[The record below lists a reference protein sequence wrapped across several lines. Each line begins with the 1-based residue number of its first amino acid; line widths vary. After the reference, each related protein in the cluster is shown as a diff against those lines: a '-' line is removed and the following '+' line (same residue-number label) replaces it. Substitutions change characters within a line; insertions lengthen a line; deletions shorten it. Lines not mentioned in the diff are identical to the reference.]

1 MKDEKLYAD
10 IKQLIEQTK
19 SFVVWNINTALV
31 LTNYHIGKRI
41 VEDEQRGS
49 QRAKYAEKTL
59 KNLSKKLTKEFGRG
73 YSVDNLQRMRNFYL
87 TYQNRIY
94 ATLSR
99 KSLKIMI
106 GYLQEN
112 TSYICQVKSNCK
124 TYYLKKSNLQEDYL
138 SATLL

>member
-99 KSLKIMI
+99 KSLK
-106 GYLQEN
+106 
-112 TSYICQVKSNCK
+112 KSA
-124 TYYLKKSNLQEDYL
+124 TVLHKSSIIQPQIKNELISQQTL
-138 SATLL
+138 SAEF